1 MPRILW
7 IIGVVVTFGVGLA
20 AGVNWPR
27 PTSQESRAQHPLVAD
42 LQRQIAILKADM
54 QRREAELAVLR
65 SRVQAQAGPD
75 TTSRVAVL
83 ASTAVVP
90 QSSPPPPP
98 SATSV
103 ETPTEAPTDA
113 RAADDPTPTP
123 SEARAL
129 ASFHQYLE
137 DTEGPG
143 RSEWRQRARA
153 LVAELREMGE
163 PAVTALLQ
171 ALENGIDSRER
182 QAAARLLGALQDLR
196 ALPALQTVL
205 EQEDDIT
212 MRRAAARGLR
222 LLQAPEAIP
231 VLETL
236 LANPQD
242 DRFVRMSAAYGLA
255 QLGDQRGV
263 PGLVTIF
270 DEAEV
275 DGRGRSLAFQALT
288 HLNDTAALPFM
299 RHLVTSQEEVSYR
312 LRAIRFLTDHGDRE
326 ALPLLQ
332 ELAASSEEQASI
344 RDAAGQAYVTISSR
358 GTP

>member
-1 MPRILW
+1 MMARILW
-7 IIGVVVTFGVGLA
+7 ITGVVVAFGVGLA
-20 AGVNWPR
+20 AEVNWPR
-27 PTSQESRAQHPLVAD
+27 PTFQESHAQHDLVAD
-42 LQRQIAILKADM
+42 LQQQIATLKAHRQHQDD
-54 QRREAELAVLR
+54 ELAMLR
-65 SRVQAQAGPD
+65 SRLQTPAIP
-75 TTSRVAVL
+75 TTLSQ
-83 ASTAVVP
+83 AVVRSP
-90 QSSPPPPP
+90 TAMTSQSSPPSTP
-98 SATSV
+98 SVATA
-103 ETPTEAPTDA
+103 TEAPTDA
-113 RAADDPTPTP
+113 PVTDEPAHSSGETA
-123 SEARAL
+123 AL
-129 ASFHQYLE
+129 ASFYQYLE
-137 DTEGPG
+137 DTEGLS

-171 ALENGIDSRER
+171 VLEEGVDSRER

-196 ALPALQTVL
+196 AIPALQTVL
-205 EQEDDIT
+205 EQESDIA

-231 VLETL
+231 ALETL

-263 PGLVTIF
+263 LGLVSLF

-288 HLNDTAALPFM
+288 TLNDTAALPFM
-299 RHLVTSQEEVSYR
+299 RSLATSQEDVSYR
-312 LRAIRFLTDHGDRE
+312 LRAIRFLADQGDRE

-332 ELAASSEEQASI
+332 EIAESSAEQTSI
-344 RDAAGQAYVTISSR
+344 RDAAGQAYVTISNHSI
-358 GTP
+358 P